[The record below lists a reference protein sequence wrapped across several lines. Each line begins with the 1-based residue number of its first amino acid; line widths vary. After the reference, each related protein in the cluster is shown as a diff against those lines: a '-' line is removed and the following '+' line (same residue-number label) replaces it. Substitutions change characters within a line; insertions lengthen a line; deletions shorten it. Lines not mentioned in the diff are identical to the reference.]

1 MPEDKLQYS
10 TNRWNE
16 WLWRRFPHSEG
27 WVPEEFV
34 NWGFGSSFALI
45 LNLFLWW
52 DTWCYIFKTLV
63 QDQHKKTTT
72 LGPLARTKKYTCSS
86 ACIRLAEKSR
96 SLRPPGVLA
105 SRSDISC
112 SVPHSAVALPRD
124 AARLNETRTLYKF
137 PIKISIIHFHAI
149 FFFFPGVHI
158 GGREKETPSTLSQ
171 GIGIH
176 GLSEEAI
183 PGIKGMLWH
192 IRTLK
197 YVLPQMMDKGLKD
210 KNKLEILEMLTH
222 DQCEVIQI

>member
-1 MPEDKLQYS
+1 MKKCCSRIYIIYSHQKSLKCIKKPKNEREFKINPIDKAHFLLQDVSRTSKQRHLLEVPEDKLQYS

-34 NWGFGSSFALI
+34 NWGFGPSFALI

-86 ACIRLAEKSR
+86 ACIRLADKSR
-96 SLRPPGVLA
+96 SLRPPGALA

-149 FFFFPGVHI
+149 FFSFFFPGVHI
-158 GGREKETPSTLSQ
+158 GEREKPRAHSLRE
-171 GIGIH
+171 
-176 GLSEEAI
+176 
-183 PGIKGMLWH
+183 
-192 IRTLK
+192 
-197 YVLPQMMDKGLKD
+197 
-210 KNKLEILEMLTH
+210 
-222 DQCEVIQI
+222 